1 MFFVA
6 TRTASNA
13 PHCSHMHVFA
23 YLNKYIHIDIDTDI
37 DIDTGVDIGIDIL
50 I

>member
-13 PHCSHMHVFA
+13 PHCSHVHVFA
-23 YLNKYIHIDIDTDI
+23 YLNKYIHIDIDTDL
-37 DIDTGVDIGIDIL
+37 DIDLEGDIGTDIL